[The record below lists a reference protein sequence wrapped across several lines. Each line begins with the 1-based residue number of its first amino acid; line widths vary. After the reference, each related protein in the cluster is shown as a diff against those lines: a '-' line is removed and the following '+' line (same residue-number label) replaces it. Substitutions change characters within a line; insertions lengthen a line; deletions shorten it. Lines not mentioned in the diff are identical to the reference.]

1 VIRRATLRLQALGA
15 FAAMLIAVSMAPQPA
30 GATTVQRV
38 VSPGGIEAWLVHEPS
53 LPLVA
58 LNFAFVGG
66 ATADPADKPGVGHM
80 VSSLLDDGAG
90 ELDAKAFQ
98 RRVED
103 NAVQLRFSVTQDYF
117 SGSIRLL
124 KDRQDPSFDLLRLA
138 LNQPRFDAD
147 AIGRVREQIMAGL
160 RRETTDPGSIAS
172 KEWWRTAFPGHPYGR
187 PTGGTLTSVPTITAD
202 DLRTYVKQV
211 LTRDTLKVAAV
222 GDIDAATLGKV
233 LDTVFGSLPA
243 TGTRVTVPN
252 ALVRDGGRRIVV
264 QLNVPQAVVR
274 MGGEGLMRKDPDF
287 IPAYVV
293 NHILGGGSFTSRL
306 YEEVREKRGL
316 AYGVYS
322 YLLTMRHA
330 AMFMASTQTQ
340 AGSTREALELIEA
353 QVARMVKDGPTEDEL
368 VKAKA
373 YLKGSFALN
382 FDTSTK
388 IAGILLQNQLDDLG
402 IDYIEKRDAM
412 MDAVSIEDTRRAAKR
427 LAEGG
432 MLVTVVG
439 QPKDLASKEPGG

>member
-1 VIRRATLRLQALGA
+1 MIRRATLRLQALGA

-187 PTGGTLTSVPTITAD
+187 PTGGTLTSVPTITDD

-243 TGTRVTVPN
+243 TGTRITVPD

>member
-1 VIRRATLRLQALGA
+1 MAGA
-15 FAAMLIAVSMAPQPA
+15 VLIAALAAPQPA
-30 GATTVQRV
+30 GATKVQRV

-58 LNFAFVGG
+58 LNFAFIGG
-66 ATADPADKPGVGHM
+66 ATVDPLDKPGVGYM
-80 VSSLLDDGAG
+80 ASSLLDDGAG

-98 RRVED
+98 RQVED

-117 SGSIRLL
+117 FGSIRLL
-124 KDRQDPSFDLLRLA
+124 RDRLDPSFELLRLA

-147 AIGRVREQIMAGL
+147 AIGRVREQILAGL
-160 RRETTDPGSIAS
+160 RRETTDPGTIATRA
-172 KEWWRTAFPGHPYGR
+172 WWRTAFPDHPYGR
-187 PTGGTLTSVPTITAD
+187 PTGGTLTSVPTITVD
-202 DLRTYVKQV
+202 DLRTYARQV
-211 LTRDTLKVAAV
+211 LTRDTLKIAAV
-222 GDIDAATLGKV
+222 GDIDAATLGQV
-233 LDTVFGSLPA
+233 LDRVFGSLPE
-243 TGTRVTVPN
+243 TGTRAPVPN
-252 ALVRDGGRRIVV
+252 APMRDGGRRIVV

-274 MGGEGLMRKDPDF
+274 MGGSGLMRKDPDF

-306 YEEVREKRGL
+306 YDEVREKRGL
-316 AYGVYS
+316 AYGVSS
-322 YLLTMRHA
+322 YLQPMRHA

-340 AGSTREALELIEA
+340 ADSTREALELIEA
-353 QVARMVKDGPTEDEL
+353 QVQRMVKNGPTEDEL

-373 YLKGSFALN
+373 YLKGSYALN

-388 IAGILLQNQLDDLG
+388 IAGILLQNQLDELG
-402 IDYIEKRDAM
+402 IDYIDKRNAM
-412 MDAVSIEDTRRAAKR
+412 IDAVTIEDTRRAAKR

-439 QPKDLASKEPGG
+439 QPKDLSSKEPGG